1 MYACGDFRGF
11 PIRCIGL
18 TELPVGA
25 MEQWSDRRGLVLG
38 VGCHGQQDCGDKEDE
53 MFHAAKVKH
62 CYTISML
69 YLDLQHHIFTFASM
83 NKLFFII
90 TALFFSSF
98 QEGFSQDYFVLQKL
112 PAFINSSYTEITPV
126 PSRDG
131 RTLYFTR
138 VGHPDFDHTL
148 FIDSVDMAMKLA
160 PEKYLE
166 ILGSVYSQI
175 ASTKIYDP
183 TASAFNQEIWVATG
197 DSIGF
202 TDLTHPGYPLNNA
215 LPNSLVTITP
225 DPNAFYVIN
234 RFMPNG
240 NMDRGF
246 SKVNRTSDSLG
257 WSFPTP
263 IEIEDYYTITS
274 DVSLTMSFD
283 GEILILSA
291 ARFDSRDM
299 DLYVCFRE
307 EEHKWSS
314 PKHMGTTINSS
325 GRETT
330 PFLSE
335 DNTTLYF
342 SSNRKESSGGNDI
355 FTAQRLDSTWTNWS
369 IPERVREPINSK
381 FDDSQP
387 YFNMTS
393 GYLYFT
399 SKRDGNSDIFRV
411 RIAPPQA
418 TEMEVIGRVINR
430 KTNELMAYALVNY
443 DMGKGGKNQVVATDG
458 TFKLKIPKG
467 VKTDMVAD
475 IPGFAGEVEQVL
487 FRRDYYYFREQ
498 YVVLYVE
505 PLTVNSKIQLNPIYF
520 KQSTAIILEESYTEL
535 DRLFLTLAKNPG
547 MYIRIDGHTDN
558 VGKLE
563 DLVALSEERA
573 KGIKLFLVGKGI
585 ADARIAVVGHGPKFP
600 LTDNSSDEMR
610 SKNRR
615 VEIVIM
621 KL

>member
-1 MYACGDFRGF
+1 
-11 PIRCIGL
+11 
-18 TELPVGA
+18 
-25 MEQWSDRRGLVLG
+25 
-38 VGCHGQQDCGDKEDE
+38 
-53 MFHAAKVKH
+53 
-62 CYTISML
+62 
-69 YLDLQHHIFTFASM
+69 M
-83 NKLFFII
+83 NKFFFILCLLALYCQPG
-90 TALFFSSF
+90 TA
-98 QEGFSQDYFVLQKL
+98 QEYFVLQKL
-112 PAFINSSYTEITPV
+112 PEFINSPYSEITPV

-138 VGHPDFDHTL
+138 VGHPDFDRTL
-148 FIDSVDMAMKLA
+148 LIDSVDMAEKLTL
-160 PEKYLE
+160 EKYLE
-166 ILGSVYSQI
+166 LLGNVYSQI
-175 ASTKIYDP
+175 ANTKIYNP
-183 TASAFNQEIWVATG
+183 TASAFNQEIWIATG

-202 TDLTHPGYPLNNA
+202 TNLTHPGYPLNNA

-234 RFMPNG
+234 QFLPNG

-246 SKVNRTSDSLG
+246 SKVNRTSDSTG

-283 GEILILSA
+283 GEVLILSA

-299 DLYVCFRE
+299 DLYVCFKE
-307 EEHKWSS
+307 DEHKWSA
-314 PKHMGTTINSS
+314 PKHMGNTINSS

-342 SSNRKESSGGNDI
+342 SSNRKESTGGNDI
-355 FTAQRLDSTWTNWS
+355 FTAQRLDSTWTKWS
-369 IPERVREPINSK
+369 VPEKVREPINSK
-381 FDDSQP
+381 SDDSQP

-418 TEMEVIGRVINR
+418 TEMEVIGRVLNR
-430 KTNELMAYALVNY
+430 KTNELMPYALVNY
-443 DMGKGGKNQVVATDG
+443 DMGKGGKNQIVATDG

-467 VKTDMVAD
+467 VKTDLVAD

-498 YVVLYVE
+498 YLDLYVE
-505 PLTVNSKIQLNPIYF
+505 PLSVNSKIQLNPIYF
-520 KQSTAIILEESYTEL
+520 KQSTAIILEESYKEL
-535 DRLFLTLAKNPG
+535 DRLFLALAKNPG
-547 MYIRIDGHTDN
+547 MHIRIDGHTDN

-573 KGIKLFLVGKGI
+573 KAIKSFLVEKGI
-585 ADARIAVVGHGPKFP
+585 AEARISVLGHGPKFP
-600 LTDNSSDEMR
+600 LTDNSTDEMR

-615 VEIVIM
+615 VEFVIM

>member
-1 MYACGDFRGF
+1 MA
-11 PIRCIGL
+11 
-18 TELPVGA
+18 
-25 MEQWSDRRGLVLG
+25 
-38 VGCHGQQDCGDKEDE
+38 
-53 MFHAAKVKH
+53 
-62 CYTISML
+62 
-69 YLDLQHHIFTFASM
+69 
-83 NKLFFII
+83 
-90 TALFFSSF
+90 
-98 QEGFSQDYFVLQKL
+98 QDYFVLQKL
-112 PAFINSSYTEITPV
+112 ADFINSPYPEITPV

-138 VGHPDFDHTL
+138 VGHPDFDRTL
-148 FIDSVDMAMKLA
+148 LIDSVDVAQTLEPA
-160 PEKYLE
+160 KYLDM
-166 ILGSVYSQI
+166 LGYVYSQI
-175 ASTKIYDP
+175 ASTKVYNP
-183 TASAFNQEIWVATG
+183 MASAFNQEIWVATG

-202 TDLTHPGYPLNNA
+202 TMLTHPGYPLNNA

-234 RFMPNG
+234 QFMPNG

-257 WSFPTP
+257 WSFPIP

-299 DLYVCFRE
+299 DLYVCFKQD
-307 EEHKWSS
+307 EHKWSA
-314 PKHMGTTINSS
+314 PKHMGTTINSG

-355 FTAQRLDSTWTNWS
+355 FTAQRLDTTWTNWT

-387 YFNMTS
+387 YFNMTT
-393 GYLYFT
+393 GYLYFS

-430 KTNELMAYALVNY
+430 KTNELMPYALVNY
-443 DMGKGGKNQVVATDG
+443 DMGKGGKNQFVATDG

-475 IPGFAGEVEQVL
+475 IPGFAGEVEQIL

-498 YVVLYVE
+498 YVDLYVE
-505 PLTVNSKIQLNPIYF
+505 PLSVNSKIMLNPIYF
-520 KQSTAIILEESYTEL
+520 KQSTAIILEESYKEL

-547 MYIRIDGHTDN
+547 MHIRIDGHTDN
-558 VGKLE
+558 VGKVEEL
-563 DLVALSEERA
+563 LALSEERA
-573 KGIKLFLVGKGI
+573 KAIKSFLVEKGI
-585 ADARIAVVGHGPKFP
+585 SDGRVSVLGHGPKFP

-615 VEIVIM
+615 VEFVIL